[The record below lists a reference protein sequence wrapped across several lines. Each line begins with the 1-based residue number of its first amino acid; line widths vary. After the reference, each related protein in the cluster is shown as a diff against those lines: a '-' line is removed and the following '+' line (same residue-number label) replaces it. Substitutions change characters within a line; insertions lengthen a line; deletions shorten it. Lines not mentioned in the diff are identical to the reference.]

1 MFASLNVLKE
11 LQKHYE
17 TNPKDPLKGIIWHT
31 QGSGKTALTY
41 HLTKLIRDFFSPLN
55 KKTKFY
61 FIVDRL
67 DLLEQAKNE
76 FLKRGLCAHE
86 AENKEDL
93 SQKLKSSSVFENPQG
108 NDEIIVVNIQKFK
121 APNEEKSPNED
132 LSDSAPK
139 EIVSKTEL
147 QEAAK
152 DNHDLQRVFIIDEAH
167 RSYDPKGCFYANL
180 IECDK
185 TAIKIALTG
194 TPLLEDNAQDKATK
208 NTFGDYL
215 HTYSYAESIKDRHT
229 LKLQLEIIE
238 KSYKEKLQAIYRL
251 LQESI
256 TIEDI
261 EVKKETIFNHE
272 RYIKEMLFYIIRDLL
287 FFRLGNNDEN
297 LKAMVVCF
305 SSKQAKL
312 ANLLFNEVQEKVL
325 QENPNLKIL
334 KKLQSSLILHNE
346 QEVKEKI
353 YSFKHEDT
361 DIVFVFNMLLT
372 GFDLPSLKRLYIH
385 RELKDHNLLQALAR
399 VNRSYNNMSFGYLI
413 DFVGIKEN
421 YDKTTDDYL
430 KELNQFNQSDS
441 NIKDNL
447 KDMFADRKTL
457 EKDIKNAY
465 DDLFNYPIDDIEGM
479 TSAIVSMSEMNE
491 LLKVSRAIN
500 TLKERY
506 NLIRTSND
514 EKILSLK
521 EKMDIEKISKI
532 SSMLHKKAKQL
543 HALKNINEPKNPND
557 LIVLEDLIAL
567 LDFKIEFKE
576 SKELHFKEREE
587 ISAKQKQA
595 KEMLEKI
602 PDQQD
607 KEIQKFY
614 KDFNKD
620 EKEDFFI
627 TLTDKR
633 LPKLAYD
640 ELLSYLFEKHFNDND
655 LHLKLDIIF
664 NRISSNNAELFNTTS
679 TDKTT
684 IALFESISPYVNEE
698 SKRANFTRVLLDK
711 LKKFNF
717 KQAFLN
723 LQNQQGYDFFAPIF
737 EYLIKDYN
745 NNSGGKYAEY
755 YTPLSIASIIAKLL
769 IDEPTQSVKIY
780 DPSAG
785 TGTLLMA
792 LAHQIGTDSCTLY
805 AQDISQK
812 SLRMLKLNLIL
823 NDLTHSLKN
832 AIEGNTLTNPYHS
845 KECKGKMDYIVSNPP
860 FKLDF
865 SNEHAEISQNKND
878 FFLGVPNIPKN
889 DKSKMPIYTLFFQHC
904 LNMLSNK
911 GKGAIIVPTGFI
923 SAKSG
928 IENKIVRHLVDE
940 KLVYGVVCMPSQV
953 FANTSTNVSII
964 FFQKTPSAKEVVLI
978 DASKLG
984 EEYTENKN
992 KKTRLRTSDID
1003 LILETFNNKTPK
1015 ADFCALVSFD
1025 EITEK
1030 NYSLNPGQYFIIE
1043 DTSEKISQAEFENL
1057 MQQYSSELTS
1067 LFDESQS
1074 LQQEILE
1081 TLKGVRFE

>member
-1 MFASLNVLKE
+1 MPYNEITRVQVPALMHLARLGYDFIPIKNKPKLDTATNILTDSFTQSFERLNPNPTKNAKDALAEIKKRLNYDDLGKRFYEYLLKSEHQIIGFDNPNNNLYEMMAELPYKSLRPDITLFINGLPLVNIEVKQPYAKKGIKEERDRHIQRYKNPENKVFYNLVQIWLFSDNLPYDEENPDQGVFYSASYSPIFQRFVEANRLDITPPPENEQNHQNHRSLEEIQKRILKEFNLKDTDTLESPKDATTNPFLTSFCSHKRLCFILKYGISFLKEKSEFKKHVWRYAQMFASLNVLKE

-41 HLTKLIRDFFSPLN
+41 HLTKLIRDFFSRSNLN

-76 FLKRGLCAHE
+76 FSKRGLCVHE

-93 SQKLKSSSVFENPQG
+93 SQKLKNSNVFEGPQG

-121 APNEEKSPNED
+121 SPNEEKAPNED
-132 LSDSAPK
+132 PSDSMPK
-139 EIVSKTEL
+139 EIISKTEL
-147 QEAAK
+147 QEATK
-152 DNHDLQRVFIIDEAH
+152 DSHDLQRVFIIDEAH

-208 NTFGDYL
+208 KTFGDYL

-287 FFRLGNNDEN
+287 NFRRVNNDEN

-305 SSKQAKL
+305 SSAQAKS
-312 ANLLFNEVQEKVL
+312 ANSLFNEVQEKVL

-334 KKLQSSLILHNE
+334 KKLQSSLILHDE

-372 GFDLPSLKRLYIH
+372 GFDLPNLKRLYIH

-399 VNRSYNNMSFGYLI
+399 VNRPYNNMSFGYLI

-447 KDMFADRKTL
+447 KDMFADREVL

-465 DDLFNYPIDDIEGM
+465 DDLFNYPIDDVEDM
-479 TSAIVSMSEMNE
+479 TSAIVSISGMNE
-491 LLKVSRAIN
+491 LLKVSRTIN
-500 TLKERY
+500 TLKINY
-506 NLIRTSND
+506 NLIRTSSD

-521 EKMDIEKISKI
+521 EKIDIEKISKI
-532 SSMLHKKAKQL
+532 SSMLSKKAKQL

-557 LIVLEDLIAL
+557 LMILEDLIAL

-576 SKELHFKEREE
+576 SKELRFKEKEE
-587 ISAKQKQA
+587 ISAKYKQA

-602 PDQQD
+602 PDKQD
-607 KEIQKFY
+607 KEVQKISKDLSKLIQEPLTNDNFDGISHSY
-614 KDFNKD
+614 SVIISQLQQHKDQTTNLLNKYNND
-620 EKEDFFI
+620 RAYVI
-627 TLTDKR
+627 THKR
-633 LPKLAYD
+633 LHNRLMEENISKGIFT
-640 ELLSYLFEKHFNDND
+640 LLS
-655 LHLKLDIIF
+655 
-664 NRISSNNAELFNTTS
+664 A
-679 TDKTT
+679 
-684 IALFESISPYVNEE
+684 
-698 SKRANFTRVLLDK
+698 
-711 LKKFNF
+711 LKKALDARIF
-717 KQAFLN
+717 K
-723 LQNQQGYDFFAPIF
+723 
-737 EYLIKDYN
+737 
-745 NNSGGKYAEY
+745 
-755 YTPLSIASIIAKLL
+755 
-769 IDEPTQSVKIY
+769 
-780 DPSAG
+780 
-785 TGTLLMA
+785 
-792 LAHQIGTDSCTLY
+792 
-805 AQDISQK
+805 
-812 SLRMLKLNLIL
+812 R
-823 NDLTHSLKN
+823 
-832 AIEGNTLTNPYHS
+832 
-845 KECKGKMDYIVSNPP
+845 
-860 FKLDF
+860 
-865 SNEHAEISQNKND
+865 
-878 FFLGVPNIPKN
+878 
-889 DKSKMPIYTLFFQHC
+889 
-904 LNMLSNK
+904 
-911 GKGAIIVPTGFI
+911 
-923 SAKSG
+923 
-928 IENKIVRHLVDE
+928 
-940 KLVYGVVCMPSQV
+940 
-953 FANTSTNVSII
+953 
-964 FFQKTPSAKEVVLI
+964 
-978 DASKLG
+978 
-984 EEYTENKN
+984 
-992 KKTRLRTSDID
+992 
-1003 LILETFNNKTPK
+1003 
-1015 ADFCALVSFD
+1015 
-1025 EITEK
+1025 
-1030 NYSLNPGQYFIIE
+1030 
-1043 DTSEKISQAEFENL
+1043 
-1057 MQQYSSELTS
+1057 
-1067 LFDESQS
+1067 
-1074 LQQEILE
+1074 QEILNE
-1081 TLKGVRFE
+1081 ETTLKTAIKVELRDAFKENPSLKDLQKEEKFISQTLFNELTQNHHQGNLNA

>member
-17 TNPKDPLKGIIWHT
+17 KNPKDPLKGIIWHT

-41 HLTKLIRDFFSPLN
+41 HLTKLIRDFFSQSNLN

-76 FLKRGLCAHE
+76 FSKRGLEVHE

-93 SQKLKSSSVFENPQG
+93 SQKLKNSSVFEGPQG

-121 APNEEKSPNED
+121 SPNEEKAPNED
-132 LSDSAPK
+132 PSSAPK
-139 EIVSKTEL
+139 EIISKTEL
-147 QEAAK
+147 QEATK
-152 DNHDLQRVFIIDEAH
+152 DSHDLQRVFIIDEAH

-208 NTFGDYL
+208 KTFGNYL

-238 KSYKEKLQAIYRL
+238 KSYKEKLQEIYHL

-287 FFRLGNNDEN
+287 NFRRVNNDEN

-305 SSKQAKL
+305 SSAQAKL
-312 ANLLFNEVQEKVL
+312 ANLFFNEVQEKVL

-334 KKLQSSLILHNE
+334 NKLQSSLILHDE

-372 GFDLPSLKRLYIH
+372 GFDLPNLKRLYIH

-441 NIKDNL
+441 NIKDDL
-447 KDMFADRKTL
+447 KDMFADRNIL

-465 DDLFNYPIDDIEGM
+465 DDLFNYPIDDIEAM
-479 TSAIVSMSEMNE
+479 TSAIVGISGMNE
-491 LLKVSRAIN
+491 LLKVSHAIN
-500 TLKERY
+500 TLKECY
-506 NLIRTSND
+506 NLIRTSSD

-576 SKELHFKEREE
+576 RKELRFKEKEE
-587 ISAKQKQA
+587 ISTKYKQA

-607 KEIQKFY
+607 KEVQKIS
-614 KDFNKD
+614 
-620 EKEDFFI
+620 KELSKLLQEPLTNHNFDGISHSYSVIISQLKQHKEQTTNLLSKYDNDRAYVI
-627 TLTDKR
+627 THKR
-633 LPKLAYD
+633 LHDRLMEENISKGIFT
-640 ELLSYLFEKHFNDND
+640 LLSA
-655 LHLKLDIIF
+655 LKKALDE
-664 NRISSNNAELFNTTS
+664 RIS
-679 TDKTT
+679 
-684 IALFESISPYVNEE
+684 
-698 SKRANFTRVLLDK
+698 KR
-711 LKKFNF
+711 
-717 KQAFLN
+717 
-723 LQNQQGYDFFAPIF
+723 
-737 EYLIKDYN
+737 
-745 NNSGGKYAEY
+745 
-755 YTPLSIASIIAKLL
+755 
-769 IDEPTQSVKIY
+769 
-780 DPSAG
+780 
-785 TGTLLMA
+785 
-792 LAHQIGTDSCTLY
+792 
-805 AQDISQK
+805 
-812 SLRMLKLNLIL
+812 
-823 NDLTHSLKN
+823 
-832 AIEGNTLTNPYHS
+832 
-845 KECKGKMDYIVSNPP
+845 
-860 FKLDF
+860 
-865 SNEHAEISQNKND
+865 
-878 FFLGVPNIPKN
+878 
-889 DKSKMPIYTLFFQHC
+889 
-904 LNMLSNK
+904 
-911 GKGAIIVPTGFI
+911 
-923 SAKSG
+923 
-928 IENKIVRHLVDE
+928 
-940 KLVYGVVCMPSQV
+940 
-953 FANTSTNVSII
+953 
-964 FFQKTPSAKEVVLI
+964 
-978 DASKLG
+978 
-984 EEYTENKN
+984 
-992 KKTRLRTSDID
+992 
-1003 LILETFNNKTPK
+1003 
-1015 ADFCALVSFD
+1015 
-1025 EITEK
+1025 
-1030 NYSLNPGQYFIIE
+1030 
-1043 DTSEKISQAEFENL
+1043 
-1057 MQQYSSELTS
+1057 
-1067 LFDESQS
+1067 
-1074 LQQEILE
+1074 QEILNE
-1081 TLKGVRFE
+1081 ETTLKTAIKVELRDAFKEYPSLKDLKKEEELIIQTLFNELTQNHHQGNLNA

>member
-1 MFASLNVLKE
+1 MPYNEITRVQVPALMHLAKLGYNFISQKNKPKLDTATNILTDSFAQAFERLNPNPNKNAKDALAEMKKRLNYDDLGKRFYEYLLKSEHQIIDFDNPNNNLYEMMAELPYKSLRTDITLFINGLPLVNIEVKQPFAEKGIKEEKVRHIERYKNPENKVFYNLAQIWLFSDNLPYDENNPDQGIFYSASYSPIFQRFVEANRLDITPPPPENDQSHQNHQNHRSLEEIQKRILNEFNLKDTDTLESSKDATTNPLLTSFCSHKRLCFILKYGISFLKEKSEFKKHVWRYAQMFAILNVLKE

-41 HLTKLIRDFFSPLN
+41 HLTKLIRDFFDRSNLN

-76 FLKRGLCAHE
+76 FSKRGLCVHE

-93 SQKLKSSSVFENPQG
+93 SQKLKNSRVFEGSQG

-121 APNEEKSPNED
+121 APNEEKAPNED
-132 LSDSAPK
+132 PSSAPK
-139 EIVSKTEL
+139 EIISKTEL
-147 QEAAK
+147 QEATK

-208 NTFGDYL
+208 KTFGNYL

-238 KSYKEKLQAIYRL
+238 KSYKEKLQEIYRL

-272 RYIKEMLFYIIRDLL
+272 RYIKEMLYYIIRDLL

-305 SSKQAKL
+305 SSAQAKL

-334 KKLQSSLILHNE
+334 KQLQSSLILHDE

-353 YSFKHEDT
+353 YSFKYEDT

-372 GFDLPSLKRLYIH
+372 GLDLPNLKRLYIH

-399 VNRSYNNMSFGYLI
+399 VNRSYKNMSFGYLI

-430 KELNQFNQSDS
+430 KELNQFNQGDA
-441 NIKDNL
+441 NDIKN
-447 KDMFADRKTL
+447 MFADRKTL

-465 DDLFNYPIDDIEGM
+465 DDLFNYPIDDIEAM
-479 TSAIVSMSEMNE
+479 TSTIVNISEMNE

-532 SSMLHKKAKQL
+532 SSMLGKKAKQL

-557 LIVLEDLIAL
+557 LIILEDLIAL

-576 SKELHFKEREE
+576 RIELHFKEKEE
-587 ISAKQKQA
+587 ISAKYKQA

-602 PDQQD
+602 PDKQD
-607 KEIQKFY
+607 KEIQKIY
-614 KDFNKD
+614 KELSKLLQEPLTNDNFD
-620 EKEDFFI
+620 GISHSYSAIISQLEKANQQTTNLLSKYNNDRAYVI
-627 TLTDKR
+627 THKR
-633 LPKLAYD
+633 LHDRLMEENISKGIFT
-640 ELLSYLFEKHFNDND
+640 LLS
-655 LHLKLDIIF
+655 
-664 NRISSNNAELFNTTS
+664 A
-679 TDKTT
+679 
-684 IALFESISPYVNEE
+684 
-698 SKRANFTRVLLDK
+698 
-711 LKKFNF
+711 LKKALDERIF
-717 KQAFLN
+717 K
-723 LQNQQGYDFFAPIF
+723 
-737 EYLIKDYN
+737 
-745 NNSGGKYAEY
+745 
-755 YTPLSIASIIAKLL
+755 
-769 IDEPTQSVKIY
+769 
-780 DPSAG
+780 
-785 TGTLLMA
+785 
-792 LAHQIGTDSCTLY
+792 
-805 AQDISQK
+805 
-812 SLRMLKLNLIL
+812 R
-823 NDLTHSLKN
+823 
-832 AIEGNTLTNPYHS
+832 
-845 KECKGKMDYIVSNPP
+845 
-860 FKLDF
+860 
-865 SNEHAEISQNKND
+865 
-878 FFLGVPNIPKN
+878 
-889 DKSKMPIYTLFFQHC
+889 
-904 LNMLSNK
+904 
-911 GKGAIIVPTGFI
+911 
-923 SAKSG
+923 
-928 IENKIVRHLVDE
+928 
-940 KLVYGVVCMPSQV
+940 
-953 FANTSTNVSII
+953 
-964 FFQKTPSAKEVVLI
+964 
-978 DASKLG
+978 
-984 EEYTENKN
+984 
-992 KKTRLRTSDID
+992 
-1003 LILETFNNKTPK
+1003 
-1015 ADFCALVSFD
+1015 
-1025 EITEK
+1025 
-1030 NYSLNPGQYFIIE
+1030 
-1043 DTSEKISQAEFENL
+1043 
-1057 MQQYSSELTS
+1057 
-1067 LFDESQS
+1067 
-1074 LQQEILE
+1074 QEILNE
-1081 TLKGVRFE
+1081 ETTLKTAIKVELRDAFNKNPSLKDLQKEEKFIAQTLFNELPKNYNQGNLNA

>member
-76 FLKRGLCAHE
+76 FSKRGLCVHE

-93 SQKLKSSSVFENPQG
+93 SQKLKNSSVFEGSQG

-121 APNEEKSPNED
+121 SPNEEKAPNED
-132 LSDSAPK
+132 PSSAPK
-139 EIVSKTEL
+139 EIISKTEL

-152 DNHDLQRVFIIDEAH
+152 DSHDLQRVFIIDEAH

-208 NTFGDYL
+208 KTFGNYL
-215 HTYSYAESIKDRHT
+215 HTYSCAESIKDRHT

-287 FFRLGNNDEN
+287 NFRRVNNDEN

-305 SSKQAKL
+305 SSAQAKL
-312 ANLLFNEVQEKVL
+312 ANLFFNEVQEKVL

-334 KKLQSSLILHNE
+334 KQLQSSLILHDE

-353 YSFKHEDT
+353 HSFKHEDT

-372 GFDLPSLKRLYIH
+372 GFDLPNLKRLYIH

-399 VNRSYNNMSFGYLI
+399 VNRSYKNMSFGYLI

-430 KELNQFNQSDS
+430 KELNQFNQGDS

-447 KDMFADRKTL
+447 KDMFADRNIL

-465 DDLFNYPIDDIEGM
+465 DDLFNYPIDDIEAM
-479 TSAIVSMSEMNE
+479 TSAIVSISEMSE
-491 LLKVSRAIN
+491 LLKVSHAIN

-506 NLIRTSND
+506 NLIRTSSD

-557 LIVLEDLIAL
+557 LIILEDLIAL

-576 SKELHFKEREE
+576 SKELRFKEQEE
-587 ISAKQKQA
+587 ITTKYKQA
-595 KEMLEKI
+595 KEILEKI
-602 PDQQD
+602 PDKQD
-607 KEIQKFY
+607 KEIQKIS
-614 KDFNKD
+614 
-620 EKEDFFI
+620 KELSKLLQEP
-627 TLTDKR
+627 LTNHNFDGISHSYSVIISQLKQH
-633 LPKLAYD
+633 K
-640 ELLSYLFEKHFNDND
+640 EQTTNLLSKYNNDQAYVITHQR
-655 LHLKLDIIF
+655 LHDRLMEENISKGIFTLLSALKKALDA
-664 NRISSNNAELFNTTS
+664 RIS
-679 TDKTT
+679 
-684 IALFESISPYVNEE
+684 
-698 SKRANFTRVLLDK
+698 KR
-711 LKKFNF
+711 
-717 KQAFLN
+717 
-723 LQNQQGYDFFAPIF
+723 
-737 EYLIKDYN
+737 
-745 NNSGGKYAEY
+745 
-755 YTPLSIASIIAKLL
+755 
-769 IDEPTQSVKIY
+769 
-780 DPSAG
+780 
-785 TGTLLMA
+785 
-792 LAHQIGTDSCTLY
+792 
-805 AQDISQK
+805 
-812 SLRMLKLNLIL
+812 
-823 NDLTHSLKN
+823 
-832 AIEGNTLTNPYHS
+832 
-845 KECKGKMDYIVSNPP
+845 
-860 FKLDF
+860 
-865 SNEHAEISQNKND
+865 
-878 FFLGVPNIPKN
+878 
-889 DKSKMPIYTLFFQHC
+889 
-904 LNMLSNK
+904 
-911 GKGAIIVPTGFI
+911 
-923 SAKSG
+923 
-928 IENKIVRHLVDE
+928 
-940 KLVYGVVCMPSQV
+940 
-953 FANTSTNVSII
+953 
-964 FFQKTPSAKEVVLI
+964 
-978 DASKLG
+978 
-984 EEYTENKN
+984 
-992 KKTRLRTSDID
+992 
-1003 LILETFNNKTPK
+1003 
-1015 ADFCALVSFD
+1015 
-1025 EITEK
+1025 
-1030 NYSLNPGQYFIIE
+1030 
-1043 DTSEKISQAEFENL
+1043 
-1057 MQQYSSELTS
+1057 
-1067 LFDESQS
+1067 
-1074 LQQEILE
+1074 QEILNE
-1081 TLKGVRFE
+1081 EITLKTAIKVELRDAFKEYPSLKDLQKEKEFITQTLFNELTQNHHQGNLNA

>member
-41 HLTKLIRDFFSPLN
+41 HLTKLIKDFFSPLN

-76 FLKRGLCAHE
+76 FLKRGLCVHE

-121 APNEEKSPNED
+121 APNEEKDPNED
-132 LSDSAPK
+132 LSNSAPK

-147 QEAAK
+147 QEATK

-194 TPLLEDNAQDKATK
+194 TPLLEDNAQDKATR
-208 NTFGDYL
+208 NTFGNYL
-215 HTYSYAESIKDRHT
+215 HTYSYTESIKDRHT
-229 LKLQLEIIE
+229 LKLQLESIE
-238 KSYKEKLQAIYRL
+238 TSYKEKLQAIYRL

-272 RYIKEMLFYIIRDLL
+272 RYIKEMLYYIIRDLL
-287 FFRLGNNDEN
+287 NFRRVNNDEH

-305 SSKQAKL
+305 SSTQAKL

-334 KKLQSSLILHNE
+334 KKLQSSLILHDE

-353 YSFKHEDT
+353 HSFKHEDT

-413 DFVGIKEN
+413 DFVGIQEN
-421 YDKTTDDYL
+421 FDKTTDDYL
-430 KELNQFNQSDS
+430 KELNRFNQSDS

-447 KDMFADRKTL
+447 KDMFADRETL

-465 DDLFNYPIDDIEGM
+465 DDLFDYPIDDIEAM
-479 TSAIVSMSEMNE
+479 TNAIVSISEMSE

-521 EKMDIEKISKI
+521 EKMDIEKINKI
-532 SSMLHKKAKQL
+532 SSMLHQKAKQL

-557 LIVLEDLIAL
+557 LIILEDLIAL

-576 SKELHFKEREE
+576 RKELRFKEQEE

-595 KEMLEKI
+595 KEILEKI

-614 KDFNKD
+614 KDFSKLLQTPATSQNFEEISHSYDAIISQLKQHKEQTTNLLNK
-620 EKEDFFI
+620 
-627 TLTDKR
+627 
-633 LPKLAYD
+633 Y
-640 ELLSYLFEKHFNDND
+640 DND
-655 LHLKLDIIF
+655 LSYAITHKRLHDRLMEENVSKGIFTLLSALKKALDARIF
-664 NRISSNNAELFNTTS
+664 KRQEIL
-679 TDKTT
+679 
-684 IALFESISPYVNEE
+684 NEE
-698 SKRANFTRVLLDK
+698 
-711 LKKFNF
+711 
-717 KQAFLN
+717 
-723 LQNQQGYDFFAPIF
+723 
-737 EYLIKDYN
+737 
-745 NNSGGKYAEY
+745 Y
-755 YTPLSIASIIAKLL
+755 Y
-769 IDEPTQSVKIY
+769 
-780 DPSAG
+780 
-785 TGTLLMA
+785 
-792 LAHQIGTDSCTLY
+792 
-805 AQDISQK
+805 
-812 SLRMLKLNLIL
+812 
-823 NDLTHSLKN
+823 LKN
-832 AIEGNTLTNPYHS
+832 AIKLELRNAFKENPS
-845 KECKGKMDYIVSNPP
+845 LKDLEKETKFI
-860 FKLDF
+860 
-865 SNEHAEISQNKND
+865 AQ
-878 FFLGVPNIPKN
+878 
-889 DKSKMPIYTLFFQHC
+889 TLF
-904 LNMLSNK
+904 N
-911 GKGAIIVPTGFI
+911 
-923 SAKSG
+923 
-928 IENKIVRHLVDE
+928 
-940 KLVYGVVCMPSQV
+940 
-953 FANTSTNVSII
+953 
-964 FFQKTPSAKEVVLI
+964 
-978 DASKLG
+978 
-984 EEYTENKN
+984 
-992 KKTRLRTSDID
+992 
-1003 LILETFNNKTPK
+1003 
-1015 ADFCALVSFD
+1015 
-1025 EITEK
+1025 
-1030 NYSLNPGQYFIIE
+1030 
-1043 DTSEKISQAEFENL
+1043 
-1057 MQQYSSELTS
+1057 ELTQNHHQGN
-1067 LFDESQS
+1067 LNA
-1074 LQQEILE
+1074 
-1081 TLKGVRFE
+1081 

>member
-1 MFASLNVLKE
+1 MPYNEITRVQVPALMHLAKLGYNFIPQKNKPNLDTATNILTDSFTQAFERLNPTKNAKDVLAEMKKRLNYDDLGKKFYEYLLKSEHQIIDFDNPNNNLYEMMAELTYKSLRTDITLFINGLPLVNIEVKQPFAKKGITEEKVRHIQRYENPENKVFYNLAQIWLFSDNLPYDEKNPDQGVFYSASYSPIFQRFVEANRLDITPPENHQNHQNHRSLEEIQKRILKEFNLKDTDTLESPKDATTNPLLTSFCSHKRLCFILKYGISFLKEKSEFKKHIWRYAQMFASLNVLKE

-41 HLTKLIRDFFSPLN
+41 HLTKLIRDFFNQSNLN

-76 FLKRGLCAHE
+76 FLKRGLCVHE

-93 SQKLKSSSVFENPQG
+93 SKKLKNSRVFEGSQG

-121 APNEEKSPNED
+121 APNEEKAPNED
-132 LSDSAPK
+132 LSNSAPK
-139 EIVSKTEL
+139 EIISKTEL

-194 TPLLEDNAQDKATK
+194 TPLLEDNVQDKATK
-208 NTFGDYL
+208 KTFGNYL

-272 RYIKEMLFYIIRDLL
+272 RYIKEMLYYIIRDLL

-297 LKAMVVCF
+297 LKAMVICF
-305 SSKQAKL
+305 SSDQAKL

-334 KKLQSSLILHNE
+334 KQLQSSLILHGK

-372 GFDLPSLKRLYIH
+372 GFDLPNLKRLYIH

-447 KDMFADRKTL
+447 KDMFADRKVL

-465 DDLFNYPIDDIEGM
+465 DDLFNCPIDDIEAM
-479 TSAIVSMSEMNE
+479 ISAIVGISKMNE
-491 LLKVSRAIN
+491 LLKVSHAIN

-506 NLIRTSND
+506 NLIRTSSD

-521 EKMDIEKISKI
+521 EKIDIEKISKI
-532 SSMLHKKAKQL
+532 SSMLSKKAKQL
-543 HALKNINEPKNPND
+543 HALRNINEPKNPND
-557 LIVLEDLIAL
+557 LIILEDLIAL

-576 SKELHFKEREE
+576 SKELRFKEKEE
-587 ISAKQKQA
+587 ISTKYKQA
-595 KEMLEKI
+595 KEILEKI
-602 PDQQD
+602 PDKQD
-607 KEIQKFY
+607 KEVQKISKDLSKLIQEPLTNDNFDGISHSYSAIISQLKQH
-614 KDFNKD
+614 KEQTTNLLNKYNND
-620 EKEDFFI
+620 RAYVI
-627 TLTDKR
+627 THKR
-633 LPKLAYD
+633 LHNRLMEENISKGIFT
-640 ELLSYLFEKHFNDND
+640 LLS
-655 LHLKLDIIF
+655 
-664 NRISSNNAELFNTTS
+664 
-679 TDKTT
+679 
-684 IALFESISPYVNEE
+684 V
-698 SKRANFTRVLLDK
+698 
-711 LKKFNF
+711 LKKALDARIF
-717 KQAFLN
+717 K
-723 LQNQQGYDFFAPIF
+723 
-737 EYLIKDYN
+737 
-745 NNSGGKYAEY
+745 
-755 YTPLSIASIIAKLL
+755 
-769 IDEPTQSVKIY
+769 
-780 DPSAG
+780 
-785 TGTLLMA
+785 
-792 LAHQIGTDSCTLY
+792 
-805 AQDISQK
+805 
-812 SLRMLKLNLIL
+812 R
-823 NDLTHSLKN
+823 
-832 AIEGNTLTNPYHS
+832 
-845 KECKGKMDYIVSNPP
+845 
-860 FKLDF
+860 
-865 SNEHAEISQNKND
+865 
-878 FFLGVPNIPKN
+878 
-889 DKSKMPIYTLFFQHC
+889 
-904 LNMLSNK
+904 
-911 GKGAIIVPTGFI
+911 
-923 SAKSG
+923 
-928 IENKIVRHLVDE
+928 
-940 KLVYGVVCMPSQV
+940 
-953 FANTSTNVSII
+953 
-964 FFQKTPSAKEVVLI
+964 
-978 DASKLG
+978 
-984 EEYTENKN
+984 
-992 KKTRLRTSDID
+992 
-1003 LILETFNNKTPK
+1003 
-1015 ADFCALVSFD
+1015 
-1025 EITEK
+1025 
-1030 NYSLNPGQYFIIE
+1030 
-1043 DTSEKISQAEFENL
+1043 
-1057 MQQYSSELTS
+1057 
-1067 LFDESQS
+1067 
-1074 LQQEILE
+1074 QEILNE
-1081 TLKGVRFE
+1081 ETTLKAAIKVELRDAFKENPSLKDLQKETEFITQTLFNELTQNHHQGNLHA

>member
-1 MFASLNVLKE
+1 MNVLKE

-41 HLTKLIRDFFSPLN
+41 HLTKLIRDFFSRSNLN

-76 FLKRGLCAHE
+76 FSKRGLCVHE

-93 SQKLKSSSVFENPQG
+93 SQKLKNSSVFEGPQG

-121 APNEEKSPNED
+121 APNEEKAPNED
-132 LSDSAPK
+132 LSSAPK
-139 EIVSKTEL
+139 EIISKTEL

-152 DNHDLQRVFIIDEAH
+152 DSHDLQRVFIIDEAH

-208 NTFGDYL
+208 KTFGNYL

-238 KSYKEKLQAIYRL
+238 KSYKEKLQEIYRL

-256 TIEDI
+256 TIEGI
-261 EVKKETIFNHE
+261 EVKKEAIFNHE
-272 RYIKEMLFYIIRDLL
+272 RYIKEILYYIIRDLL

-305 SSKQAKL
+305 SSEQAKL

-325 QENPNLKIL
+325 QENPNLRIL
-334 KKLQSSLILHNE
+334 KKLQSSLILHDK

-372 GFDLPSLKRLYIH
+372 GFDLPNLKRLYIH

-399 VNRSYNNMSFGYLI
+399 VNRPYNNMSFGYLI

-447 KDMFADRKTL
+447 KDMFADRNIL

-465 DDLFNYPIDDIEGM
+465 DDLFNYPIDDIEAM
-479 TSAIVSMSEMNE
+479 TSAIVNISKINE
-491 LLKVSRAIN
+491 LLKVSHAIN

-532 SSMLHKKAKQL
+532 SSMLSKKAKQF

-576 SKELHFKEREE
+576 SKELRFKEKEE
-587 ISAKQKQA
+587 ISAKYKQA
-595 KEMLEKI
+595 KEILEKI
-602 PDQQD
+602 PDKQD
-607 KEIQKFY
+607 KEVQKISKDLSKLIQEPLTNDNFDGISHSYSAIISQLKQH
-614 KDFNKD
+614 KEQTTNLLNKYNND
-620 EKEDFFI
+620 RAYVI
-627 TLTDKR
+627 THKR
-633 LPKLAYD
+633 LHNRLMEEDISKGIFT
-640 ELLSYLFEKHFNDND
+640 LLSA
-655 LHLKLDIIF
+655 LKKALDA
-664 NRISSNNAELFNTTS
+664 RIS
-679 TDKTT
+679 
-684 IALFESISPYVNEE
+684 
-698 SKRANFTRVLLDK
+698 KR
-711 LKKFNF
+711 
-717 KQAFLN
+717 
-723 LQNQQGYDFFAPIF
+723 
-737 EYLIKDYN
+737 
-745 NNSGGKYAEY
+745 
-755 YTPLSIASIIAKLL
+755 
-769 IDEPTQSVKIY
+769 
-780 DPSAG
+780 
-785 TGTLLMA
+785 
-792 LAHQIGTDSCTLY
+792 
-805 AQDISQK
+805 
-812 SLRMLKLNLIL
+812 
-823 NDLTHSLKN
+823 
-832 AIEGNTLTNPYHS
+832 
-845 KECKGKMDYIVSNPP
+845 
-860 FKLDF
+860 
-865 SNEHAEISQNKND
+865 
-878 FFLGVPNIPKN
+878 
-889 DKSKMPIYTLFFQHC
+889 
-904 LNMLSNK
+904 
-911 GKGAIIVPTGFI
+911 
-923 SAKSG
+923 
-928 IENKIVRHLVDE
+928 
-940 KLVYGVVCMPSQV
+940 
-953 FANTSTNVSII
+953 
-964 FFQKTPSAKEVVLI
+964 
-978 DASKLG
+978 
-984 EEYTENKN
+984 
-992 KKTRLRTSDID
+992 
-1003 LILETFNNKTPK
+1003 
-1015 ADFCALVSFD
+1015 
-1025 EITEK
+1025 
-1030 NYSLNPGQYFIIE
+1030 
-1043 DTSEKISQAEFENL
+1043 
-1057 MQQYSSELTS
+1057 
-1067 LFDESQS
+1067 
-1074 LQQEILE
+1074 QEILNE
-1081 TLKGVRFE
+1081 EATLKTAIKVELRDAFKEYPSLKDLEKETEFITQTLFNELTQNHHQGNLNA

>member
-41 HLTKLIRDFFSPLN
+41 HLTKLIRDFFSPLG

-67 DLLEQAKNE
+67 DLLEQAKSE
-76 FLKRGLCAHE
+76 FLKRGLCVHE

-93 SQKLKSSSVFENPQG
+93 SQKLKSSSVFENHQG

-132 LSDSAPK
+132 PSNSAPK
-139 EIVSKTEL
+139 EIISKTEL
-147 QEAAK
+147 QELTQ
-152 DNHDLQRVFIIDEAH
+152 NSRNLQRVFIIDEAH

-185 TAIKIALTG
+185 TAVKIALTG

-208 NTFGDYL
+208 NTFGNYL
-215 HTYSYAESIKDRHT
+215 HTYSYTESIKDRHT

-238 KSYKEKLQAIYRL
+238 KSYKEKLQKIYRL

-261 EVKKETIFNHE
+261 EVKKEMIFNDE
-272 RYIKEMLFYIIRDLL
+272 KYINAMLFYIIKDLL
-287 FFRLGNNDEN
+287 NFRQLHDNNEH

-312 ANLLFNEVQEKVL
+312 TNWLFNEVQEEVL
-325 QENPNLKIL
+325 QKNPNLRIL
-334 KKLQSSLILHNE
+334 NKLQSSLILHDE

-353 YSFKHEDT
+353 YSFKHGDT

-372 GFDLPSLKRLYIH
+372 GFDLPNLKRLYIH

-447 KDMFADRKTL
+447 KDMFADRETL

-500 TLKERY
+500 MLKERY

-514 EKILSLK
+514 KKILSLK

-557 LIVLEDLIAL
+557 LIILEDLIAL

-576 SKELHFKEREE
+576 SKELRFKEKEE
-587 ISAKQKQA
+587 ISAKYKQA

-602 PDQQD
+602 PDKQD
-607 KEIQKFY
+607 KEVQKISKELSKLIQEPLTNHNFDGISHSYSVIISQLKQH
-614 KDFNKD
+614 
-620 EKEDFFI
+620 KEQTTNLLSKYDNDRAYVI
-627 TLTDKR
+627 THKR
-633 LPKLAYD
+633 LHDRLMEENISKGIFT
-640 ELLSYLFEKHFNDND
+640 LLSA
-655 LHLKLDIIF
+655 LKKALDA
-664 NRISSNNAELFNTTS
+664 RISKRQEIL
-679 TDKTT
+679 
-684 IALFESISPYVNEE
+684 NEE
-698 SKRANFTRVLLDK
+698 
-711 LKKFNF
+711 
-717 KQAFLN
+717 
-723 LQNQQGYDFFAPIF
+723 
-737 EYLIKDYN
+737 
-745 NNSGGKYAEY
+745 
-755 YTPLSIASIIAKLL
+755 YT
-769 IDEPTQSVKIY
+769 
-780 DPSAG
+780 
-785 TGTLLMA
+785 
-792 LAHQIGTDSCTLY
+792 
-805 AQDISQK
+805 
-812 SLRMLKLNLIL
+812 
-823 NDLTHSLKN
+823 LKN
-832 AIEGNTLTNPYHS
+832 AIKVELR
-845 KECKGKMDYIVSNPP
+845 DA
-860 FKLDF
+860 F
-865 SNEHAEISQNKND
+865 NKNPSLKD
-878 FFLGVPNIPKN
+878 LQKEKEFITQ
-889 DKSKMPIYTLFFQHC
+889 TLF
-904 LNMLSNK
+904 N
-911 GKGAIIVPTGFI
+911 
-923 SAKSG
+923 
-928 IENKIVRHLVDE
+928 E
-940 KLVYGVVCMPSQV
+940 
-953 FANTSTNVSII
+953 
-964 FFQKTPSAKEVVLI
+964 
-978 DASKLG
+978 
-984 EEYTENKN
+984 
-992 KKTRLRTSDID
+992 
-1003 LILETFNNKTPK
+1003 
-1015 ADFCALVSFD
+1015 
-1025 EITEK
+1025 
-1030 NYSLNPGQYFIIE
+1030 
-1043 DTSEKISQAEFENL
+1043 L
-1057 MQQYSSELTS
+1057 MQNHHQGNLNA
-1067 LFDESQS
+1067 Q
-1074 LQQEILE
+1074 
-1081 TLKGVRFE
+1081 

>member
-1 MFASLNVLKE
+1 MPYNEITRVQIPALMHLAELGYDFISQKNKPNLDTATNILTDSFTQAFERLNPTKNAKDVLAEMKKRLNYDDLGKRFYEYLLKSEYQIIDFDNPNNNLYEMMTELPYKSFRPDTTLFINGLPLVNIEVKQPFAEQGIKEEKDRHIKRYENPENKVFYNLAQIWLFSDNLPYDEENPDQGAFYSASYSPVFQRFVEANKLDITPPPPENDQNHRSLEEIQKRILKEFNLKDADTLESPKDTPTNSLLTSFCSHKRLCFILKYGISFLKEKSEFKKHIWRYAQMFASLNVLKE

-41 HLTKLIRDFFSPLN
+41 HLTKLIRDFFSQSNLN

-76 FLKRGLCAHE
+76 FLKRGLCVHE

-93 SQKLKSSSVFENPQG
+93 SQKLKNSSVFEGPQG

-121 APNEEKSPNED
+121 APNEDPS
-132 LSDSAPK
+132 STPK

-147 QEAAK
+147 QEATK

-208 NTFGDYL
+208 NTFGNYL

-238 KSYKEKLQAIYRL
+238 KSYKEKLQEIYRL

-261 EVKKETIFNHE
+261 KVKKERIFEHE
-272 RYIKEMLFYIIRDLL
+272 RYIKTMLYYIIRDLL
-287 FFRLGNNDEN
+287 KFRQLHDNDEH

-305 SSKQAKL
+305 SSKQARL

-325 QENPNLKIL
+325 QENPNLRIL
-334 KKLQSSLILHNE
+334 NKLQSSLILHDE

-353 YSFKHEDT
+353 HSFKHEDT

-399 VNRSYNNMSFGYLI
+399 VNRSYKNMSFGYLI

-479 TSAIVSMSEMNE
+479 TSAIVSMSAMNE

-514 EKILSLK
+514 KKILSLK
-521 EKMDIEKISKI
+521 EKMDIEKINKI
-532 SSMLHKKAKQL
+532 SSMLHQKAKHL

-557 LIVLEDLIAL
+557 LIILEDLIAL

-576 SKELHFKEREE
+576 RKELRFKEQEE
-587 ISAKQKQA
+587 ITTKQKQA
-595 KEMLEKI
+595 KEILEKI

-614 KDFNKD
+614 KDFSKLLQTPATSQNFEEISHSYDAIISQLKQHKEQTTHLLNK
-620 EKEDFFI
+620 
-627 TLTDKR
+627 
-633 LPKLAYD
+633 Y
-640 ELLSYLFEKHFNDND
+640 DND
-655 LHLKLDIIF
+655 LSYAITHQRLHKRLMEENISDPAGIFTILSALKKSIDE
-664 NRISSNNAELFNTTS
+664 RISKRQEIL
-679 TDKTT
+679 
-684 IALFESISPYVNEE
+684 NEE
-698 SKRANFTRVLLDK
+698 
-711 LKKFNF
+711 
-717 KQAFLN
+717 
-723 LQNQQGYDFFAPIF
+723 Y
-737 EYLIKDYN
+737 
-745 NNSGGKYAEY
+745 
-755 YTPLSIASIIAKLL
+755 
-769 IDEPTQSVKIY
+769 
-780 DPSAG
+780 
-785 TGTLLMA
+785 
-792 LAHQIGTDSCTLY
+792 H
-805 AQDISQK
+805 
-812 SLRMLKLNLIL
+812 
-823 NDLTHSLKN
+823 LKN
-832 AIEGNTLTNPYHS
+832 AIKLELRNAFKENPS
-845 KECKGKMDYIVSNPP
+845 LKDLEKEKELI
-860 FKLDF
+860 
-865 SNEHAEISQNKND
+865 IQ
-878 FFLGVPNIPKN
+878 
-889 DKSKMPIYTLFFQHC
+889 TLF
-904 LNMLSNK
+904 N
-911 GKGAIIVPTGFI
+911 
-923 SAKSG
+923 
-928 IENKIVRHLVDE
+928 
-940 KLVYGVVCMPSQV
+940 
-953 FANTSTNVSII
+953 
-964 FFQKTPSAKEVVLI
+964 
-978 DASKLG
+978 
-984 EEYTENKN
+984 
-992 KKTRLRTSDID
+992 
-1003 LILETFNNKTPK
+1003 
-1015 ADFCALVSFD
+1015 
-1025 EITEK
+1025 
-1030 NYSLNPGQYFIIE
+1030 
-1043 DTSEKISQAEFENL
+1043 
-1057 MQQYSSELTS
+1057 ELT
-1067 LFDESQS
+1067 QNHH
-1074 LQQEILE
+1074 Q
-1081 TLKGVRFE
+1081 GNPHA

>member
-41 HLTKLIRDFFSPLN
+41 HLTKLIRDFFSQSNLN

-76 FLKRGLCAHE
+76 FLKRGLCVHE

-93 SQKLKSSSVFENPQG
+93 SQKLKSSSVFEGPQG

-121 APNEEKSPNED
+121 APNEEKAPNED
-132 LSDSAPK
+132 LSSAPK
-139 EIVSKTEL
+139 EIISKTEL
-147 QEAAK
+147 QEATK
-152 DNHDLQRVFIIDEAH
+152 DSRNLQRVFIIDEAH

-185 TAIKIALTG
+185 TAVKIALTG

-208 NTFGDYL
+208 NTFGNYL
-215 HTYSYAESIKDRHT
+215 HTYSYTESIKDGHT
-229 LKLQLEIIE
+229 LKLQLESIE
-238 KSYKEKLQAIYRL
+238 TSYKEKLQKIYRL

-261 EVKKETIFNHE
+261 EVKKEFIFNHE

-305 SSKQAKL
+305 SSAQARL

-334 KKLQSSLILHNE
+334 KQLQSSLILHDE

-372 GFDLPSLKRLYIH
+372 GFDLPNLKRLYIH

-399 VNRSYNNMSFGYLI
+399 VNRSYENMSFGYLI

-447 KDMFADRKTL
+447 KDMFADRNIL

-479 TSAIVSMSEMNE
+479 TSAIVSMSAMNE
-491 LLKVSRAIN
+491 LLKVSHAIN

-532 SSMLHKKAKQL
+532 SSMLHQKAKHL

-576 SKELHFKEREE
+576 RKELRFKEKEE
-587 ISAKQKQA
+587 ISAKYKQA

-602 PDQQD
+602 PDKQD
-607 KEIQKFY
+607 KEVQKISKELSKLIQEPLTNHNFDGISHSYSVIISQFKQH
-614 KDFNKD
+614 
-620 EKEDFFI
+620 KEQTTNLLSKYDNDRAYVI
-627 TLTDKR
+627 THKR
-633 LPKLAYD
+633 LHDRLMEENISKGIFT
-640 ELLSYLFEKHFNDND
+640 LLSA
-655 LHLKLDIIF
+655 LKKALDA
-664 NRISSNNAELFNTTS
+664 RISKRQEIL
-679 TDKTT
+679 
-684 IALFESISPYVNEE
+684 NEE
-698 SKRANFTRVLLDK
+698 T
-711 LKKFNF
+711 
-717 KQAFLN
+717 
-723 LQNQQGYDFFAPIF
+723 
-737 EYLIKDYN
+737 
-745 NNSGGKYAEY
+745 
-755 YTPLSIASIIAKLL
+755 T
-769 IDEPTQSVKIY
+769 
-780 DPSAG
+780 
-785 TGTLLMA
+785 
-792 LAHQIGTDSCTLY
+792 
-805 AQDISQK
+805 
-812 SLRMLKLNLIL
+812 
-823 NDLTHSLKN
+823 LKN
-832 AIEGNTLTNPYHS
+832 AI
-845 KECKGKMDYIVSNPP
+845 K
-860 FKLDF
+860 
-865 SNEHAEISQNKND
+865 AELRDAFNKNPSLKD
-878 FFLGVPNIPKN
+878 LEKEKEFITQ
-889 DKSKMPIYTLFFQHC
+889 TLFNELPQHYNQGN
-904 LNMLSNK
+904 LN
-911 GKGAIIVPTGFI
+911 A
-923 SAKSG
+923 
-928 IENKIVRHLVDE
+928 
-940 KLVYGVVCMPSQV
+940 
-953 FANTSTNVSII
+953 
-964 FFQKTPSAKEVVLI
+964 
-978 DASKLG
+978 
-984 EEYTENKN
+984 
-992 KKTRLRTSDID
+992 
-1003 LILETFNNKTPK
+1003 
-1015 ADFCALVSFD
+1015 
-1025 EITEK
+1025 
-1030 NYSLNPGQYFIIE
+1030 
-1043 DTSEKISQAEFENL
+1043 
-1057 MQQYSSELTS
+1057 
-1067 LFDESQS
+1067 
-1074 LQQEILE
+1074 
-1081 TLKGVRFE
+1081 

>member
-1 MFASLNVLKE
+1 MPYNEITRVQVPALMHLAKLGYDFIPTNSKENKPNLDTDTNILIDSFTQAFERLNPTKNAQDVLAEMKKRLNYDDLGKSFYEYLLKSEHQIIDFDNPNNNLYKMMTELPYKSFRPDITLFINGLPLVNIEVKQPYAKKGIKEERDRHIQRYKNPENKVFYNLAQIWLFSDNLPYNENNPDQGVFYSASYSPIFQRFVEAHRLDITPPPPENDQSHQNHQNHRSLEEIQKRVLKEFNLKDTDTLESPKDTPTNSLLTSFCSHKRLCFILKYGISFLQEKSEFKKHLWRYAQMFASLNVLKE

-76 FLKRGLCAHE
+76 FLKRDLCVHE

-93 SQKLKSSSVFENPQG
+93 SQKLKNSSVFEGPQG

-121 APNEEKSPNED
+121 APNEEKAPNED
-132 LSDSAPK
+132 PSSAPK

-147 QEAAK
+147 QEATK

-208 NTFGDYL
+208 NTFGNYL

-229 LKLQLEIIE
+229 LKLQLESIE
-238 KSYKEKLQAIYRL
+238 KSYKEKLQKIYHL

-272 RYIKEMLFYIIRDLL
+272 RYIKEMLYYIIRDLL
-287 FFRLGNNDEN
+287 NFRRVNNDEN

-305 SSKQAKL
+305 SSAQAKL
-312 ANLLFNEVQEKVL
+312 ANLFFNEVQEKVL
-325 QENPNLKIL
+325 QENPNLRVL
-334 KKLQSSLILHNE
+334 NKLQSSLILHDE

-372 GFDLPSLKRLYIH
+372 GFDLPNLKRLYIH

-399 VNRSYNNMSFGYLI
+399 VNRSYKNMSFGYLI
-413 DFVGIKEN
+413 DFVGIQEN
-421 YDKTTDDYL
+421 FDKTTDDYL
-430 KELNQFNQSDS
+430 KELNRFNQSDS

-447 KDMFADRKTL
+447 KDMFADRNIL

-465 DDLFNYPIDDIEGM
+465 DDLFNYPIDDIEAM
-479 TSAIVSMSEMNE
+479 TSAIVNISAMNE
-491 LLKVSRAIN
+491 LVKVSHAIN

-557 LIVLEDLIAL
+557 LIILEDLIAL

-576 SKELHFKEREE
+576 SKELHFKEKEE

-602 PDQQD
+602 PDKQD
-607 KEIQKFY
+607 KEIQKISKELSKLLQEPLTNHNFEEISHSY
-614 KDFNKD
+614 DAIISQLKQHKEQTTNLLNKYNND
-620 EKEDFFI
+620 RAYVI
-627 TLTDKR
+627 THKR
-633 LPKLAYD
+633 LHNRLMEENISKGIFT
-640 ELLSYLFEKHFNDND
+640 LLSA
-655 LHLKLDIIF
+655 LKKALDA
-664 NRISSNNAELFNTTS
+664 RIS
-679 TDKTT
+679 
-684 IALFESISPYVNEE
+684 
-698 SKRANFTRVLLDK
+698 KR
-711 LKKFNF
+711 
-717 KQAFLN
+717 
-723 LQNQQGYDFFAPIF
+723 
-737 EYLIKDYN
+737 
-745 NNSGGKYAEY
+745 
-755 YTPLSIASIIAKLL
+755 
-769 IDEPTQSVKIY
+769 
-780 DPSAG
+780 
-785 TGTLLMA
+785 
-792 LAHQIGTDSCTLY
+792 
-805 AQDISQK
+805 
-812 SLRMLKLNLIL
+812 
-823 NDLTHSLKN
+823 
-832 AIEGNTLTNPYHS
+832 
-845 KECKGKMDYIVSNPP
+845 
-860 FKLDF
+860 
-865 SNEHAEISQNKND
+865 
-878 FFLGVPNIPKN
+878 
-889 DKSKMPIYTLFFQHC
+889 
-904 LNMLSNK
+904 
-911 GKGAIIVPTGFI
+911 
-923 SAKSG
+923 
-928 IENKIVRHLVDE
+928 
-940 KLVYGVVCMPSQV
+940 
-953 FANTSTNVSII
+953 
-964 FFQKTPSAKEVVLI
+964 
-978 DASKLG
+978 
-984 EEYTENKN
+984 
-992 KKTRLRTSDID
+992 
-1003 LILETFNNKTPK
+1003 
-1015 ADFCALVSFD
+1015 
-1025 EITEK
+1025 
-1030 NYSLNPGQYFIIE
+1030 
-1043 DTSEKISQAEFENL
+1043 
-1057 MQQYSSELTS
+1057 
-1067 LFDESQS
+1067 
-1074 LQQEILE
+1074 QEILNE
-1081 TLKGVRFE
+1081 ETTLKTAIKIELRDAFKENPSLKDLEKEKEFITQTLFNELTQNHHQGNLNA